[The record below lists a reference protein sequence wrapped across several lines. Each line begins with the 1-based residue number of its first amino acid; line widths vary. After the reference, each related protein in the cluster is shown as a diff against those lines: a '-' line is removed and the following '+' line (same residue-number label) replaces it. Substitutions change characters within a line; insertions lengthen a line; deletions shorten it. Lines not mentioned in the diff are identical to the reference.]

1 MICNRIDAQFINNP
15 SGTVDACIGG
25 TAYFNWTFNDTA
37 TSVLFVEWKKNG
49 VRIALE
55 QVGSGLP
62 FTPQSPYVGRLSR
75 ISNAQISLGTLAIAD
90 SGTFTSEVTYIDGSG
105 DGSNSIRLT
114 VYDVLNNKTE
124 IDETSGI
131 LRPSFIDSSI
141 TYTWTSPDNIVSI
154 GQYLTVSVSGNYTLC
169 VSEGKAVCLNPT
181 IDPCAILYI
190 RKGNGRFGFYCF

>member
-1 MICNRIDAQFINNP
+1 MSRILVLSKVKLLNVIFNADTQFINNP

-55 QVGSGLP
+55 QVASGQP

-90 SGTFTSEVTYIDGSG
+90 SGTFTSDVTYIDGSG

-114 VYDVLNNKTE
+114 VY
-124 IDETSGI
+124 
-131 LRPSFIDSSI
+131 
-141 TYTWTSPDNIVSI
+141 
-154 GQYLTVSVSGNYTLC
+154 GN
-169 VSEGKAVCLNPT
+169 V
-181 IDPCAILYI
+181 
-190 RKGNGRFGFYCF
+190 